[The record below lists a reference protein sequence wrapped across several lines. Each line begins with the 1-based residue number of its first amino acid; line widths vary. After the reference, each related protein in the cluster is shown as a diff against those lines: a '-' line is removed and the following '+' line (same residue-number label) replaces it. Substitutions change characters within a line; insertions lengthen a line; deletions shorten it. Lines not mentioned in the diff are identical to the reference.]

1 MKHLILSAALL
12 VAPVVAISES
22 AAPVIENVV
31 AEHILPRFKAL
42 ADQSQTLA
50 ETAARDCTPTSDA
63 LRGAYGDAFDAWIS
77 ASHLRFGPTEVADR
91 AFALAFWPDSR
102 GATPRALNTLISAED
117 PIAGSPE
124 DYAAVSI
131 AARGFYAME
140 FLLFDETLMAAGD
153 AAYHCK
159 LVQTISA
166 DIARLASAI
175 LSDWQN
181 GYADKMR
188 NPAPE
193 GLYRNQEEVLREAF
207 KALTTGLQFTSESR
221 LGRPLGTFDRPRP
234 NRAEVRRS
242 ARSARHVILSL
253 TSLRDLAQRL
263 AASDASLSATLAK
276 GFDRALTRLATLED
290 PVFASV
296 ADPQGRVRIEVIQQ
310 SVDVIRARVRE
321 DLGPTLGVAA
331 GFNALDGD

>member
-1 MKHLILSAALL
+1 MKHLILSATLL
-12 VAPVVAISES
+12 MTPVMAASDS
-22 AAPVIENVV
+22 AAPIIEDIV

-50 ETAARDCTPTSDA
+50 ETAARDCQPTSDA
-63 LRGAYGDAFDAWIS
+63 LRSAYGDAFDAWVS

-102 GATPRALNTLISAED
+102 GATARALNTLISAED

-131 AARGFYAME
+131 ATRGFYAME
-140 FLLFDETLMAAGD
+140 FLLFDEALMAAGD
-153 AAYHCK
+153 AAYHCQ

-166 DIARLASAI
+166 DIATLA
-175 LSDWQN
+175 LSIQEDWHN

-188 NPAPE
+188 TPVPE
-193 GLYRNQEEVLREAF
+193 GLYRSQEEVLQEAF
-207 KALTTGLQFTSESR
+207 KALTTGLQFTSEAR

-234 NRAEVRRS
+234 SRAEVRRS

-263 AASDASLSATLAK
+263 AASDAALSAGLAK
-276 GFDRALTRLATLED
+276 DFDRALTRLAALED
-290 PVFASV
+290 PVFAGV

-310 SVDVIRARVRE
+310 SVDIIRATVRE

>member
-1 MKHLILSAALL
+1 MKHFILSAVVLL
-12 VAPVVAISES
+12 TPVMAASQS
-22 AAPVIENVV
+22 ATPVIDDILTG
-31 AEHILPRFKAL
+31 HILPRFEVL
-42 ADQSQTLA
+42 AERSQTLA
-50 ETAARDCTPTSDA
+50 ETAAGDCTPSSDT
-63 LRGAYGDAFDAWIS
+63 LRGAYGDAFDVWIA

-91 AFALAFWPDSR
+91 AFALSFWPDSR
-102 GATPRALNTLISAED
+102 GATPRALNTLIAEAD
-117 PIAGSPE
+117 PIAASPE

-140 FLLFDETLMAAGD
+140 FLLFDDTLMRAGD
-153 AAYHCK
+153 TQYHCQ

-166 DIARLASAI
+166 DIAALSSDI

-181 GYADKMR
+181 GYAEKMR
-188 NPAPE
+188 NPTSG
-193 GLYRNQEEVLREAF
+193 GLYRSEEEVLQEAF
-207 KALTTGLQFTSESR
+207 KALTTGLQFTSDAR

-234 NRAEVRRS
+234 NRAEARRS
-242 ARSARHVILSL
+242 ARSARHVTVSL

-263 AASDASLSATLAK
+263 ATSDASLSATLTK
-276 GFDRALTRLATLED
+276 DFDRALTRLAALDD
-290 PVFASV
+290 PVFAGV

-310 SVDVIRARVRE
+310 SVDVIRATVRA